1 MKHIKLTFFNTEI
14 ETYGV
19 NSEYTVH
26 RSTTPKKS
34 FELSYNTDNWKRAL
48 SFAKRKMRALQ
59 KTDPALGCNTCIEFV
74 GHHDPKLTHY
84 SVKGC
89 PFNTYKE
96 ANLVA
101 LTFGAP
107 VTCHYEDGSKMTQI

>member
-14 ETYGV
+14 QTFGKFDK
-19 NSEYTVH
+19 YTVH

-59 KTDPALGCNTCIEFV
+59 KTDSALGCNTCIEFV
-74 GHHDPKLTHY
+74 EHH
-84 SVKGC
+84 
-89 PFNTYKE
+89 
-96 ANLVA
+96 
-101 LTFGAP
+101 
-107 VTCHYEDGSKMTQI
+107 GSKMTQI